1 MRFEKISLHQF
12 IEEDMQEYIAYEDI
26 KLPRRATKDSA
37 GYDFFSVIDFTLNPG
52 ENILLPTGIKVCL
65 NTFLPP
71 DTEADYGYYLLMVP
85 RSSLG
90 FKYRLQLDNTVGVID
105 ADYYNNPKNEGHIK
119 IKITNDSKDKIL
131 KIKQGEAIA
140 QGIISIYYKTEDD
153 DATSERTGGC
163 GSTNKSTSN

>member
-26 KLPRRATKDSA
+26 KLPKRATKDSA
-37 GYDFFSVIDFTLNPG
+37 GYDFFSVTDFTLKPG
-52 ENILLPTGIKVCL
+52 ENILLPTGIKVWL
-65 NTFLPP
+65 DTFNSSL
-71 DTEADYGYYLLMVP
+71 ESNFGYYLLIVP

-153 DATSERTGGC
+153 DATSERTGGF